1 MRFWRRFADVSGKIV
16 LAVDKSCIRL
26 PKTDCKCQ
34 ESTTKCHVLL
44 FYFSV
49 LCFILSPLIE
59 APHKNKNN
67 WHLLSKFLLP
77 KPERNFK
84 MKCTWKTMHN
94 FILLRFFFIY
104 LFFFVGLTDWNEFFS
119 RLSKYKLTI
128 NWQIMHINFLTFLLP
143 LKLPSSCCFFLFFF
157 CFFLFVFPSK
167 NSTSLSDQFTVWGF
181 FFFACSTWNFLN
193 KLLLIIL

>member
-16 LAVDKSCIRL
+16 LAVDKSSIRL

-67 WHLLSKFLLP
+67 WHLLSKFLFP

-104 LFFFVGLTDWNEFFS
+104 LFFFCRANWLKWIFLALVKIQVD
-119 RLSKYKLTI
+119 YKLT
-128 NWQIMHINFLTFLLP
+128 NYAHKFLDIFIAIKVAFFVLLFPLLFLLLLVRFSFQKLNCFEWP
-143 LKLPSSCCFFLFFF
+143 IYCLRFLSFCMQHLKFF
-157 CFFLFVFPSK
+157 K
-167 NSTSLSDQFTVWGF
+167 
-181 FFFACSTWNFLN
+181 
-193 KLLLIIL
+193 